1 MERLDVCFTNP
12 RNPFYHEMETHIFI
26 LDFEFAH
33 KFIHQI
39 VKILFYPTSKKKFT
53 SHV

>member
-33 KFIHQI
+33 NLHLMYK
-39 VKILFYPTSKKKFT
+39 TD
-53 SHV
+53 